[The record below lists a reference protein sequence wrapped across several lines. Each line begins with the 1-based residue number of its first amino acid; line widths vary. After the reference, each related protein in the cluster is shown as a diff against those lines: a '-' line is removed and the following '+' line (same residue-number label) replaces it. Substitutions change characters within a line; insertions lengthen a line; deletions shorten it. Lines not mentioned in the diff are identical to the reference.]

1 MGLLKLLHS
10 SEKKLMFDEMTKQ
23 IASIF
28 VINLEYEKVQYSFFS
43 SIFRFRLLYFFPLMN
58 VLVYVN
64 IDMGKE

>member
-28 VINLEYEKVQYSFFS
+28 VICLEYEKVQYSFFFFNFS
-43 SIFRFRLLYFFPLMN
+43 FQASLFFPPNECLG
-58 VLVYVN
+58 LCEY
-64 IDMGKE
+64 